1 MKKFLSLL
9 FFLPFIVFSQERIS
23 LTGNVFDGVT
33 FFPVDNA
40 NIYNFNTKQ
49 YIFSDKNGNFKV
61 LVKVGDTLVVTKP
74 AYKQVLVEIDEKM
87 MKSKKFEVSLY
98 YKAIILKEINVYAMP
113 ATYEDFKKEFLNTK
127 LSDIN
132 KTFDVTMSKEEKMSY
147 QQAGSLLDIIPGK
160 VGQAIRSPIT
170 ALYNAFSKKMKMERL
185 YLEMVES
192 EDEVK
197 RLPLKYNRDI
207 VSSITGLEGEELLN
221 FMTFC
226 RFSYYDL
233 IRWSPE
239 FILLQI
245 QRKYGDYEFYKAME
259 DN

>member
-49 YIFSDKNGNFKV
+49 YVFSDKNGNFKV
-61 LVKVGDTLVVTKP
+61 LAKVGDTLVVTKP

-87 MKSKKFEVSLY
+87 IKSKKFEVSLY

-127 LSDIN
+127 LSSIN
-132 KTFDVTMSKEEKMSY
+132 KAFNVTMSEEEKM
-147 QQAGSLLDIIPGK
+147 QNTPAGSLLDFIPGK

-245 QRKYGDYEFYKAME
+245 ERKYGDYEYYKAME

>member
-1 MKKFLSLL
+1 M
-9 FFLPFIVFSQERIS
+9 I
-23 LTGNVFDGVT
+23 
-33 FFPVDNA
+33 
-40 NIYNFNTKQ
+40 
-49 YIFSDKNGNFKV
+49 
-61 LVKVGDTLVVTKP
+61 
-74 AYKQVLVEIDEKM
+74 
-87 MKSKKFEVSLY
+87 KSKKFEVSLY

-113 ATYEDFKKEFLNTK
+113 TTYEDFKKAFVNVK

-132 KTFDVTMSKEEKMSY
+132 KPFEGISIPEQDRAYYST
-147 QQAGSLLDIIPGK
+147 QQRNVPGIELLQFIPG
-160 VGQAIRSPIT
+160 ASSPIT
-170 ALYNAFSKKMKMERL
+170 ALYSKFSKKMKMERL

-207 VSSITGLEGEELLN
+207 VSSLTGLEGEELLN

-239 FILLQI
+239 FILLQV

-259 DN
+259 GE